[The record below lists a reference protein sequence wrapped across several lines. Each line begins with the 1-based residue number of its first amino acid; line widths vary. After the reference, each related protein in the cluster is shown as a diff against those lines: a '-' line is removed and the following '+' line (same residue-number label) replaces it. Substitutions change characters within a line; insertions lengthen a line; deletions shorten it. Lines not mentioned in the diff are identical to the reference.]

1 LIVVDTGFLVA
12 LLDADDRHHE
22 RCATWLVGNHEPLVV
37 PVPVVTETCYF
48 IERDGGPELEADF
61 LGSFGSGET
70 FEMID
75 LRLGDWSRTA
85 DLVRTYAD
93 LPLGVVDA
101 SVIAIA
107 ERLGSTQIATLDHRH
122 FTVVLPA
129 HATAFELLP

>member
-1 LIVVDTGFLVA
+1 MIVVDTGFLVA

-22 RCATWLVGNHEPLVV
+22 RCRRWLAANDEQLVV

-48 IERDGGPELEADF
+48 IERDSGPDVEADF
-61 LGSFGSGET
+61 LESFGPGET
-70 FEMID
+70 FEMIE
-75 LRLGDWSRTA
+75 LRPIDWTRTA
-85 DLVRTYAD
+85 ELIRTYDD

-101 SVIAIA
+101 SVMAIA

-122 FTVVLPA
+122 FTVVRPD